1 MVGLRVRTRRGVR
14 AIAGLSGAQAAAA
27 DLARIRAPAEPVEE
41 PDEAM
46 IESAGAVFTACDA
59 FFKTCRTYP
68 EGNPALERFLLQL
81 EAKLRAHVDRYEDL
95 EAEVTAKGIAVEG
108 TPVYE
113 MERADQNLWYPLYRD
128 GVRQLTFG
136 EGIERDEIVALFR
149 ALVALAATLDDED
162 LDEGEDDAVTIL
174 WDLDLPHVSYVS
186 IDTFVGG
193 AGGDAAAAQR
203 MDRIREVV
211 TIGMMKDLAQANLE
225 SGIGQ
230 EVGIARRMKSIA
242 LSKADLKFLEQENLG
257 VLGEVPHHLGKARDG
272 LFAIAPV
279 DRDAFALAV
288 KEDPELVDKFL
299 EALIRALLTEGG
311 SGEAEALCTR
321 IEQFFTATVVSEAF
335 ARATSLRRQAVS
347 VLENRGGTPA
357 KPELIERVDQAMS
370 SDAAVAAV
378 VGALAK
384 RADDQLAELYALVE
398 ALPRRAAPAIVR
410 TLEQVGER
418 TRRRVVCD
426 TLAKWGPRALEAA
439 VAVLPNSGE
448 EYALDILYL
457 IRKIGTERAVSV
469 LEEACRHGSPQVRGN
484 ALRLYAEVAPKDAVG
499 KRARTAMRD
508 PDSLV
513 RGLALEALVHAS
525 PPGAAAWV
533 RELITAEGFSKEADA
548 PEKARLFSAYARLGG
563 AEAGPDLLARL
574 SQRNMLLSARV
585 DEERAAAAMALAQI
599 KYEPARELVEKL
611 AKSKLARSGLNE
623 ACVKALEL
631 FGPEPDDEDDED
643 GEPAAVQPV
652 QEQPSAPRELPP
664 VITDRVSAP
673 DAPFVRFKPKGPKGG

>member
-1 MVGLRVRTRRGVR
+1 MFAAVRTRRGVR

-27 DLARIRAPAEPVEE
+27 DLARIRASAEPVEE
-41 PDEAM
+41 PDEEM
-46 IESAGAVFTACDA
+46 LESSRGVFTACDS

-68 EGNPALERFLLQL
+68 EGNPARDRFLLQL
-81 EAKLRAHVDRYEDL
+81 EAKLRGHVDRYEDL
-95 EAEVTAKGIAVEG
+95 EAEVTARGIAVEG
-108 TPVYE
+108 RTVYE

-128 GVRQLTFG
+128 GIRQLTFAQ
-136 EGIERDEIVALFR
+136 GIERDEIVALFR
-149 ALVALAATLDDED
+149 ALVALAATLEAED

-203 MDRIREVV
+203 MDRIREIV
-211 TIGMMKDLAQANLE
+211 TIGMMKDLAQANLQ

-230 EVGIARRMKSIA
+230 ELGLARRMKSIA

-257 VLGEVPHHLGKARDG
+257 VLGDIPHHLGSARDG
-272 LFAIAPV
+272 LFAIPPV
-279 DRDAFALAV
+279 DRDSFALAV
-288 KEDPELVDKFL
+288 REDPELVDKFL

-311 SGEAEALCTR
+311 SGEADALCTR
-321 IEQFFTATVVSEAF
+321 IEQFFTATVVREEF

-357 KPELIERVDQAMS
+357 RPELVERVDQAMS
-370 SDAAVAAV
+370 ADAAVAAI

-384 RADDQLAELYALVE
+384 WPDDKLAELYAMVE
-398 ALPRRAAPAIVR
+398 VLPRRAAPALVR

-426 TLAKWGPRALEAA
+426 AVAKWGPRALEAA

-457 IRKIGTERAVSV
+457 IRKIGTERAVTV
-469 LEEACRHGSPQVRGN
+469 LDEACRHGSPQVRGN
-484 ALRLYAEVAPKDAVG
+484 ALRLYAEVAPKDAVA

-508 PDSLV
+508 SDSLV
-513 RGLALEALVHAS
+513 RGLALEALVHAA

-533 RELITAEGFSKEADA
+533 RELIQAADFGKLDIAEKT
-548 PEKARLFSAYARLGG
+548 RLFLAYARLGG

-574 SQRNMLLSARV
+574 QQRNMLFSARI
-585 DEERAAAAMALAQI
+585 DEERAAAAMALGQI

-631 FGPEPDDEDDED
+631 FGPEPDEDDED
-643 GEPAAVQPV
+643 DAGEAVEPV
-652 QEQPSAPRELPP
+652 AHEPSAPREMPP
-664 VITDRVSAP
+664 VISDRVSAP
-673 DAPFVRFKPKGPKGG
+673 DTPFVRFKPKEPKGG